1 MTRVLV
7 VDDHAI
13 VRFGVRRLLEDVDG
27 VEVVAEAGDAAEALA
42 YARRDPPGIVVLD
55 LSLPGTTA
63 LDSIVEL
70 CALGARVVAFSPYD
84 DPGSARTALE
94 RGALGFVR
102 KDAGEQTL
110 VEAVCAVANDHLY
123 VDPQVAA
130 RLVPRAEHDDD
141 DLTVREREVLRM
153 LALGHTNQ
161 EIGSRLFVS
170 VRTVEAHRRRILE
183 KLRLDTRAELV
194 RYAIDHQMV
203 GFGT

>member
-42 YARRDPPGIVVLD
+42 CARRERPGVVVLD
-55 LSLPGTTA
+55 LSLPGDSA
-63 LDSIVEL
+63 LDSIGPL
-70 CALGARVVAFSPYD
+70 RALGARVVAFSEHD
-84 DPGSARTALE
+84 DPAYARTAFE

-102 KDAGEQTL
+102 KDAGERTL

-130 RLVPRAEHDDD
+130 RLVPRGTNDD
-141 DLTVREREVLRM
+141 DLSEREREVLRM

-161 EIGSRLFVS
+161 EIGTRLFVS

-183 KLRLDTRAELV
+183 KLRLETRADLV
-194 RYAIDHQMV
+194 RYALDHHLV
-203 GFGT
+203 GSGT